1 MSATPRAFR
10 SPGWLVAVASVFV
23 VLWLVAAG
31 LPFLWTAWGS
41 LKVEGDFFSLV
52 TWKDAVFGPRT
63 EALTGSAYSFQ
74 AYRDVWIGQEF
85 WREALNTL
93 IITLGVTTI
102 SLTFGT
108 LGGYA
113 LARSTARYAFW
124 VLVAAL
130 VFRAMPA
137 LTLVSGYLLPFFEWN
152 LWGHQWTTIIVLVA
166 LNQPFTLWLLHSFF
180 LTIPRELDESALIDG
195 CSRLQAF
202 RLVVMP
208 VMWPGVITTGIFS
221 FLVGYSDFTICAM
234 LLREENQTMV
244 PRIIGFLGTT
254 QQPGQV
260 MYAVAATVS
269 VIVPLLILVLLSQK
283 RIVGGLVAGAVKG

>member
-1 MSATPRAFR
+1 MTDTPRALR
-10 SPGWLVAVASVFV
+10 PPGYLVALAAGFIA
-23 VLWLVAAG
+23 LWLVAAA
-31 LPFLWTAWGS
+31 LPFVWTAWGS
-41 LKVEGDFFSLV
+41 LKVEGDFFSMV
-52 TWKDAVFGPRT
+52 SWKDALYGPRT
-63 EALTGSAYSFQ
+63 RTLTGSAFTLK
-74 AYRDVWIGQEF
+74 AYTDVWVAQQF
-85 WREALNTL
+85 WRQALNTVV
-93 IITLGVTTI
+93 ITLGVTVV

-124 VLVAAL
+124 ILIAAL
-130 VFRAMPA
+130 VFRAMPG

-221 FLVGYSDFTICAM
+221 FLVGYSDFVICAM
-234 LLREENQTMV
+234 LLREDNQTMV
-244 PRIIGFLGTT
+244 PTIIGYLGTT

-269 VIVPLLILVLLSQK
+269 VILPLLVLVLFSQR

>member
-1 MSATPRAFR
+1 MKDTPRAFR
-10 SPGWLVAVASVFV
+10 PPVFLVLLASAFIAVWLI
-23 VLWLVAAG
+23 AAA
-31 LPFLWTAWGS
+31 LPFVWTAWGS
-41 LKVEGDFFSLV
+41 LKVEGDFFSMV
-52 TWKDAVFGPRT
+52 SWQDALFGPRT
-63 EALTGSAYSFQ
+63 QTLTGSAFTGQ
-74 AYRDVWIGQEF
+74 AYYDVWVGQGF
-85 WREALNTL
+85 WRQALNT
-93 IITLGVTTI
+93 IVITLGVTAV

-124 VLVAAL
+124 ILIAAL
-130 VFRAMPA
+130 VFRAIPG

-152 LWGHQWTTIIVLVA
+152 LWGHKWTTIIVLVA

-180 LTIPRELDESALIDG
+180 LTIPRDLDESALIDG
-195 CSRLQAF
+195 CTRLQAF

-221 FLVGYSDFTICAM
+221 FLVGYSDFVICAM
-234 LLREENQTMV
+234 LLSEGNQTMV
-244 PRIIGFLGTT
+244 PKIIGFLGTT

-269 VIVPLLILVLLSQK
+269 VILPLLVLVLFSQR